1 MDENQQQQRF
11 KLTYSGDSKPCQEM
25 IDLGRDSTLL
35 IHEATFQDELHERA
49 EATNHS
55 TVSDAIK
62 QAQLMNAKYTIL
74 THFSGRY
81 CILPVLPNYL
91 PNNVGIAFD
100 NMQVS
105 CDDLPRLNN
114 LIPLYQKAFPKEVK
128 RLQQQNEF
136 YSTKKHWKI

>member
-11 KLTYSGDSKPCQEM
+11 KLTYSGDTPPCKRIIE
-25 IDLGRDSTLL
+25 LGQDSTLL

-49 EATNHS
+49 KSTNHS
-55 TVSDAIK
+55 TVSDAIH
-62 QAQLMNAKYTIL
+62 QGQLMNAKYTIL

-81 CILPVLPNYL
+81 CILPVLPQNL

-105 CDDLPRLNN
+105 CDDLPRLNG
-114 LIPLYQKAFPKEVK
+114 LIPFYQEAFPQEEK
-128 RLQQQNEF
+128 RLKNQTEF
-136 YSTKKHWKI
+136 YSYRKSWKI